1 MSSLLEV
8 IWLLVWSSVS
18 VNSPQLRASAPM
30 VASSHPQFLTDTRGA
45 PCKWDPELSGPHA
58 KSITGWSP
66 VCHQGA
72 VLQLPRGQVHD
83 LRRGSSP
90 PAVCQLPSQ
99 PVRVH
104 HFLAPQHSQAWSQ
117 RRDFAFQKA
126 HGSTVRLWL
135 SDLPVRGYCTAPWLA
150 VGEESRIP
158 GTTTFTDLLWQS
170 GSIMRSRTQVGVS
183 NARFHS
189 QKLRL
194 LLIRR

>member
-1 MSSLLEV
+1 MLSQGSYLRSCLECQTSRSNTAGIQLLHLPHSLDPCAMSSLLEV
-8 IWLLVWSSVS
+8 ILLLVWSSMS
-18 VNSPQLRASAPM
+18 VNSPRLRAPAPM

-58 KSITGWSP
+58 KSITGRSP
-66 VCHQGA
+66 VCHQGT

-126 HGSTVRLWL
+126 HGSTVRL
-135 SDLPVRGYCTAPWLA
+135 
-150 VGEESRIP
+150 
-158 GTTTFTDLLWQS
+158 
-170 GSIMRSRTQVGVS
+170 
-183 NARFHS
+183 
-189 QKLRL
+189 
-194 LLIRR
+194 